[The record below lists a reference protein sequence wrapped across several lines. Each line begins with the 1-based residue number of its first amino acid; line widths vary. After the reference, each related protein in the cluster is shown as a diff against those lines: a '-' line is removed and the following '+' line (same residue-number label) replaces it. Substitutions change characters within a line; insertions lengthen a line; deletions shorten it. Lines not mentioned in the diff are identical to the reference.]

1 MTKVGI
7 AELTAHL
14 SHYLRRVRRG
24 QILIV
29 LDRDRPVARIVP
41 YDSEPSLK
49 VRRATRKPGELRLP
63 PPPARPTDS
72 LKVLLE
78 DRALR

>member
-1 MTKVGI
+1 MSKVGI
-7 AELTAHL
+7 AELKARL
-14 SHYLRRVRRG
+14 SHHLRKVRRG
-24 QILIV
+24 QVLIV

-41 YDSEPSLK
+41 YDSESPLE
-49 VRRATRKPGELRLP
+49 VRRATRRAGELRLP

-78 DRALR
+78 DRASR